1 LSVAKIIST
10 GQGGFIATDN
20 EQFATKVRANRTHG
34 IENIQDPGIWGEP
47 GYNFRIT
54 DMQSAIGLIQLSRIY
69 GRMEKLVD
77 VHGIYLEGLKD
88 CQNIRVI
95 PVNVEQGEIPLYVEA
110 LTQHRSS
117 LMEYLSKRG
126 IETRPFYPNLSDA
139 SYFEKTKSNSVR
151 SDVFSKGGIYLP
163 SGPTQLTDDLLT
175 VVEAIREWDE
185 SLFDLTAKPSGLGRE
200 SGPVST

>member
-1 LSVAKIIST
+1 
-10 GQGGFIATDN
+10 
-20 EQFATKVRANRTHG
+20 
-34 IENIQDPGIWGEP
+34 
-47 GYNFRIT
+47 
-54 DMQSAIGLIQLSRIY
+54 
-69 GRMEKLVD
+69 
-77 VHGIYLEGLKD
+77 
-88 CQNIRVI
+88 
-95 PVNVEQGEIPLYVEA
+95 
-110 LTQHRSS
+110 
-117 LMEYLSKRG
+117 
-126 IETRPFYPNLSDA
+126 PFYPNLSDA